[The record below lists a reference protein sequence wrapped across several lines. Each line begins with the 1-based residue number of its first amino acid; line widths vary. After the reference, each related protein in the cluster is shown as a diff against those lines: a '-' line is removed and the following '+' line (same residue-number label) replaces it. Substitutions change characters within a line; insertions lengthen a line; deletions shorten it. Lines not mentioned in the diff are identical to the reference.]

1 MTARKTLPLLGP
13 VPADIR
19 NVLEAEYTL
28 LLPEEVACLTPDSSH
43 GLTHAL
49 TTAMSGAPQDL
60 LARLP
65 DLQVIVSC
73 GAGQDR
79 FDLAGLER
87 SGITLRHTPD
97 VVTTDTADMAVA
109 LLYAVAR
116 GLVRGDAFVRSGQW
130 QQGRMAPSMR
140 VAGKNAGVVG
150 LGRIGRA
157 VAERLQGAGLSVRY
171 TGPREKVDAPFVFE
185 PNLLNLACWADF
197 LVVCSPGGAET
208 RHLISAE
215 VLSALGAGGVLINV
229 SRGSVVDEEALL
241 AALETGGIAGAGLD
255 VFESEPDIDPRFMQL
270 TNTVLQP
277 HAAAMTADMRQ
288 DMIAE
293 VWRLL
298 QLAQN

>member
-1 MTARKTLPLLGP
+1 M
-13 VPADIR
+13 
-19 NVLEAEYTL
+19 LEAEFTL
-28 LLPEEVACLTPDSSH
+28 LSPEEVASLAPERAR

-49 TTAMSGAPQDL
+49 TTAMGGAPEDL

-65 DLQVIVSC
+65 DLEVIVSC

-87 SGITLRHTPD
+87 SGIALRHTPD

-116 GLVRGDAFVRSGQW
+116 GLVAGDAFVRSGQW
-130 QQGRMAPSMR
+130 QKGRMAPSMR
-140 VAGKNAGVVG
+140 VAGKKAGVVG
-150 LGRIGRA
+150 LGRIGRT

-171 TGPREKVDAPFVFE
+171 TGPREKREAPFVFE
-185 PNLLNLACWADF
+185 PDLLNLARWADF

-208 RHLISAE
+208 RHMISAA

-255 VFESEPDIDPRFMQL
+255 VFDNEPDIDPRFLQL

-277 HAAAMTADMRQ
+277 HAAAMTADMRR

-293 VWRLL
+293 VCRLL
-298 QLAQN
+298 QVARN